1 MNLVRNWNRQQAA
14 KEAAISALNLKDE
27 ALSHAANLW
36 RAQIAQFLCMHGFEY
51 VHGRQLGGIAQF
63 MFKKSNLAVPISGPL
78 YIFKTIHCT
87 FAAISIQ
94 AEHKLNFIFLFKST
108 VILPSDIET
117 EAIPLGLIGR
127 RVANKGAIVLKMRIG
142 RASCAFITSH
152 LKAGQTSIAGRNKDI
167 DHVLSQLHFT
177 HSDMDCLFWF
187 GDLNYR

>member
-1 MNLVRNWNRQQAA
+1 MAHSNCRFSELVWIRVRSWQAA
-14 KEAAISALNLKDE
+14 WWDSPVHVQEKQFSSSDIRSLSNVHNKKTLKTYCTPAPITVYYEHVSNL
-27 ALSHAANLW
+27 LL
-36 RAQIAQFLCMHGFEY
+36 
-51 VHGRQLGGIAQF
+51 
-63 MFKKSNLAVPISGPL
+63 FKKYVCVN
-78 YIFKTIHCT
+78 
-87 FAAISIQ
+87 
-94 AEHKLNFIFLFKST
+94 ST
-108 VILPSDIET
+108 SDIET

-152 LKAGQTSIAGRNKDI
+152 LKAGHTSVAGRNKDI